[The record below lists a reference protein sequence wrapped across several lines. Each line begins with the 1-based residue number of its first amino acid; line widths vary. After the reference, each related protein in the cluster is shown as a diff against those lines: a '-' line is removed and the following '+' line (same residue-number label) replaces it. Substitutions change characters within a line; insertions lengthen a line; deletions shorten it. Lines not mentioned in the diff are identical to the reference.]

1 MSHRYVGAS
10 AFFACIVLLASSVAA
25 DEAALQR
32 KIDAQDE
39 LIHQQAEQLSK
50 MEDRLR
56 AIEDARAKGGD
67 RQTQETMETPK
78 ETPLPPPNAPQPET
92 RHIPNTGFS
101 IVQNE
106 YGSFN
111 LRLYTYARYVNQM
124 AWDKTYKDSFGN
136 IKELDRRQDIQL
148 NKVKLE
154 TYGWL
159 GTEKL
164 RYVLYVWTANASQG
178 QGAQVVVAGNLRY
191 EFNPH
196 FALAAGITSLPGT
209 RSTSHQFPFWLGVD
223 NRLIADEYF
232 RPSYTSGIWAF
243 GEIVPGLDYF
253 TMIGNNLSTL
263 GVDAGQLDAKLDTI
277 STTVSWEPTHDYGRA
292 FGDYDWHENLSTR
305 LAVHFTHSTETAQG
319 QPNTDAFENSQIRIS
334 DGNQIF
340 QAGLFGPGIQIQK
353 ARYQMGSID
362 GGLKFHGLSLEGEYF
377 FRLVD
382 QFSGTLTDSLGFS
395 NFKDHGFQMQ
405 ASAMLVPEV
414 LQLYV
419 GGSKI
424 FGQFGEPWDSRV
436 GFNWFPFANGSFR
449 WNNEIGFYA
458 HSPVGGIAYPYQ
470 VGGNGFLFQS
480 NLELAF

>member
-1 MSHRYVGAS
+1 MFRKWMSVLAFGCVSLAASRVG
-10 AFFACIVLLASSVAA
+10 A
-25 DEAALQR
+25 DEAELQR
-32 KIDAQDE
+32 KVDAQDA
-39 LIHQQAEQLSK
+39 LIHKL
-50 MEDRLR
+50 EDRLQALEDER
-56 AIEDARAKGGD
+56 AMKEGD
-67 RQTQETMETPK
+67 RQTQETMKAPELDNVQPA
-78 ETPLPPPNAPQPET
+78 APQPET
-92 RHIPNTGFS
+92 RHLPNTGHA
-101 IVQNE
+101 IVQSE
-106 YGSFN
+106 FGTLN
-111 LRLYTYARYVNQM
+111 LRLYTYVRYLNQM

-136 IKELDRRQDIQL
+136 IKPVDRRQDVQL

-178 QGAQVVVAGNLRY
+178 LGAQVVVAGNLRY
-191 EFNPH
+191 EFNEH

-223 NRLIADEYF
+223 NRLSADEYF

-243 GEIVPGLDYF
+243 GDIVPGLSYF

-263 GVDAGQLDAKLDTI
+263 GVDAGQLDPRLDTI
-277 STTVSWEPTHDYGRA
+277 STTVAWEPTRDYGRA
-292 FGDYDWHENLSTR
+292 FGDFDWHESLSTR
-305 LAVHFTHSTETAQG
+305 FAIHYTHSTETAQG
-319 QPNTDAFENSQIRIS
+319 QPNQDDFENSQIRIS

-340 QAGLFGPGIQIQK
+340 QAGLFGPGIQITQV
-353 ARYQMGSID
+353 RYQMGALD
-362 GGLKFHGLSLEGEYF
+362 AGLKWHGLSLEGEYY

-382 QFSGTLTDSLGFS
+382 KFHGDLTDSLGFS
-395 NFKDHGFQMQ
+395 NFKDHGFQLQ
-405 ASAMLVPEV
+405 ASAMLVPQV
-414 LQLYV
+414 FQLYV

-436 GFNWFPFANGSFR
+436 GFNWFPFANQSFR
-449 WNNEIGFYA
+449 WNNEVGFYA
-458 HSPVGGIAYPYQ
+458 HCPVGGIAYPYQ